1 MKTNKIN
8 KKKPAIGF
16 IGQGYIGKNYSD
28 DFENRGFDV
37 VRYSLD
43 KEYKNNKEKIKKCD
57 IVFIAVPAQTIPDGF
72 DDSIIKNALKLVG
85 KNKTVVIKSTIPV
98 GKTEELQN
106 KNKKIYLFHSPEF
119 LTEATASY
127 DASHPDRNII
137 GMPIW
142 NKIYKKKADEIMS
155 ILPKSPYNL
164 ICNSRDAEL
173 IKYGGN
179 CMSYTKVIFVNIFYD
194 LVTNSGAN
202 WETVKEAISADPRIG
217 KHHIEPIHKSGR
229 GAGGHCF
236 IKDFAMLSKMYDEFV
251 GNKYGKNVLKSL
263 EEKNKHLLTKTRKD
277 LDLLYGVYGKNKKS
291 IRQTQSKRKSK
302 K

>member
-1 MKTNKIN
+1 MKKLKD
-8 KKKPAIGF
+8 KKKPIIGF

-28 DFENRGFDV
+28 DFENRGFSV
-37 VRYSLD
+37 VKYSIEEEH
-43 KEYKNNKEKIKKCD
+43 KHNKEKIRQCD
-57 IVFIAVPAQTIPDGF
+57 IVFIAVPAPTTPKGF
-72 DDSIIKNALKLVG
+72 DDSIIREALKLVG
-85 KNKTVVIKSTIPV
+85 KNETAVIKSTIPV
-98 GKTEELQN
+98 GKTEELQKKN
-106 KNKKIYLFHSPEF
+106 KNIFVFHSPEF
-119 LTEATASY
+119 LTETTASY
-127 DASHPDRNII
+127 DAAHPDRNII
-137 GMPIW
+137 GMPVW
-142 NKIYKKKADEIMS
+142 NNVYKKKADEVMN

-194 LVTNSGAN
+194 LVANSGAN

-217 KHHIEPIHKSGR
+217 KYHIDPIHKTGR

-263 EEKNKHLLTKTRKD
+263 EEKNKYLLIKTKKD
-277 LDLLYGVYGKNKKS
+277 LDLLNGVYGATKNKKS
-291 IRQTQSKRKSK
+291 K